1 MESGFEGQGAIVTGG
16 ARGIG
21 AAIARELMMRGCRVA
36 IWDLDLSGL
45 AETLGQTP
53 ALSAVVDVA
62 DAASVEQA
70 FARTLAQ
77 LGRVEVLINNAGIN
91 GLVGPMDDY
100 PLAEWDRV
108 IRIDLFSVFH
118 CCRAAVPHMRAAG
131 YGRIVNIASIAGKEG
146 SPGASAYSAAKAG
159 VIGFSKAVAR
169 ELAETGVTINCVA
182 PAIAETDLFKQM
194 TPAHIQTA
202 RGRIPMNRFAGVE
215 EIAAVAVF
223 AASPACSFTSGF
235 TFDASGGRATY

>member
-1 MESGFEGQGAIVTGG
+1 METGFDGQCAIVTGG

-21 AAIARELMMRGCRVA
+21 AAIARELMLRRCKVA

-45 AETLGQTP
+45 AETLGQAP
-53 ALSAVVDVA
+53 ALAAIVDVA

-70 FARTLAQ
+70 FALTLAEF
-77 LGRVEVLINNAGIN
+77 GRIEVLINNAGIN
-91 GLVGPMDDY
+91 GPIGPMDDY

-108 IRIDLFSVFH
+108 IRVDLFSVFH
-118 CCRAAVPHMRAAG
+118 CCRVAVPHMRATG

-146 SPGASAYSAAKAG
+146 SAGASAYSAAKAG

-202 RGRIPMNRFAGVE
+202 RGRIPMNRFARVE

>member
-1 MESGFEGQGAIVTGG
+1 MTSEFAGQTAIVTGG

-21 AAIARELMMRGCRVA
+21 LAIVKELLSRGCRVSV
-36 IWDLDLSGL
+36 WDRSFEGLDNT
-45 AETLGQTP
+45 AVDCC
-53 ALSAVVDVA
+53 VVDVA
-62 DAASVEQA
+62 DTGAVAVA
-70 FARTLAQ
+70 FGKTLLAF
-77 LGRVEVLINNAGIN
+77 GRVDVLINNAGIN
-91 GLVGPMDDY
+91 GPIHRVEDY
-100 PLAEWDRV
+100 PPEHWHDV
-108 IRIDLFSVFH
+108 IRVDLTSVFN
-118 CCRAAVPHMRAAG
+118 CCRAAIPAMRAAN

-146 SPGASAYSAAKAG
+146 SAGAAAYSAAKAG
-159 VIGFSKAVAR
+159 VIGFSKAVAK

-194 TPAHIQTA
+194 TATHIATA
-202 RGRIPMNRFAGVE
+202 RSKIPMNRFAKVE